1 MTAGISPRLDPDGPL
16 ELIDGRLLFPGGA
29 PRRRNCASLT
39 RLADGR
45 LLLAFAQTRGPEL
58 ANDAAVMLS
67 ASDDDGRTWSEPDPL
82 YAIPG
87 WFCMPM
93 GGFAPIADDRLL
105 LMIGRIQVDP
115 SLPGTEPI
123 TGWYQGSVASAD
135 GGRTWSEPSAEIR
148 LFPHW
153 TELYGQSNPHRLSDG
168 RLLWACMGTMGRDVG
183 WHSGVTVSDPA
194 GETFSPPVIIA
205 QAPDRDY
212 SDIDVIRLD
221 DGRFLAIAREHLT
234 RQSVQSW
241 SADEGRT
248 WTPIRPT
255 PFLGSNLKLHRLR
268 SGAVVCAYRDE
279 DPERRGVSISI
290 TADGGETWRS
300 LGQLYA
306 AAPDA
311 RHRPGD
317 VCGYPDM
324 VSLGE
329 DRIGVALHGYPDED
343 GLALHWL
350 ELRDRS

>member
-1 MTAGISPRLDPDGPL
+1 VTTVNPQLVADAPL
-16 ELIDGRLLFPGGA
+16 ELLEARLLFQAGA
-29 PRRRNCASLT
+29 PRRRNCASLH
-39 RLADGR
+39 RLPSGR
-45 LLLAFAQTRGPEL
+45 VLITFAQTRGPEL
-58 ANDAAVMLS
+58 ANDAAVML
-67 ASDDDGRTWSEPDPL
+67 AWSDDDGATWSEPDPL
-82 YAIPG
+82 LALPG

-123 TGWYQGSVASAD
+123 TGWWQGSIASTD
-135 GGRTWSEPSAEIR
+135 GGRTWSEPSDEIR

-153 TELYGQSNPHRLSDG
+153 TELYGASNPHRLADG
-168 RLLWACMGTMGRDVG
+168 RLLWACMGTEGRDVG
-183 WHSGVTVSDPA
+183 WHSGVSVSDPT
-194 GETFSPPVIIA
+194 GSVFSPPTIIA
-205 QAPDRDY
+205 REPERDY
-212 SDIDVIRLD
+212 SDIDVVRLA
-221 DGRFLAIAREHLT
+221 DGRFLAVTREHLT

-255 PFLGSNLKLHRLR
+255 PFLGSNIKLFRLR

-279 DPERRGVSISI
+279 DPARRGVSISL
-290 TADGGETWRS
+290 TEDGGETWRS

-306 AAPDA
+306 AGDDA

-317 VCGYPDM
+317 VCGYPDI
-324 VSLGE
+324 VSLGD
-329 DRIGVALHGYPDED
+329 DRLGVALHGYPDDD

-350 ELRDRS
+350 VLRDRS